1 MANLTEQ
8 CAYTKFCFKM
18 GENARKISEMFEAAF
33 GEQWEKH
40 VFVWFSHSE
49 IKLHMLK
56 IMNTQYVQRQA
67 K

>member
-18 GENARKISEMFEAAF
+18 GKNAREISEMFEAAF

-40 VFVWFSHSE
+40 MFLCGFH
-49 IKLHMLK
+49 IQK
-56 IMNTQYVQRQA
+56 
-67 K
+67 